1 MKAGRTGRTGRAGR
15 AGALSTVLPA
25 WSALTDRCALA
36 AGTANAQVSPDTIIE
51 RAAKAYQQLSSFQ
64 ADFRQVISDSMIG
77 TFESKGR
84 LLQAGT
90 ASFAMRF
97 TDPNGEAIVMDGEYI
112 WIYTPSTTPG
122 QVIRTPIPK
131 DATYGPNVLAWLL
144 TKPVERYRTR
154 YLREDAVGGRSADVV
169 ELTPLDP
176 TLPFRAAI
184 LWIDRSD
191 NLPRRLEIQEKT
203 GTNRTL
209 VLTGVMINRR
219 PPPNSFTFNV
229 PSGVRVIEQ

>member
-1 MKAGRTGRTGRAGR
+1 MT
-15 AGALSTVLPA
+15 
-25 WSALTDRCALA
+25 ALTALTA
-36 AGTANAQVSPDTIIE
+36 ASASAQANSDTIID
-51 RAAKAYQQLSSFQ
+51 RAARAYQQLSSFQ
-64 ADFRQVISDSMIG
+64 ADFRQVIADSMIG

-122 QVIRTPIPK
+122 QVIRAPVPK

-144 TKPVERYRTR
+144 TKPAERYQTR
-154 YLREDAVGGRSADVV
+154 YIREDAVGGRSADVV

-176 TLPFRAAI
+176 TLPFRNAI

-209 VLTGVMINRR
+209 VLSGVVLNRR
-219 PPPNSFTFNV
+219 PPQNAFTFNV

>member
-1 MKAGRTGRTGRAGR
+1 MTVRRLGRTGLASRTGRSNLLWITLT
-15 AGALSTVLPA
+15 ALSALSAPPAHAQTNSDTV
-25 WSALTDRCALA
+25 
-36 AGTANAQVSPDTIIE
+36 IE
-51 RAAKAYQQLSSFQ
+51 RAARAYQQLSSFQ
-64 ADFRQVISDSMIG
+64 ADFRQVIADSMIG

-131 DATYGPNVLAWLL
+131 DGTYGPNVLAWLL
-144 TKPVERYRTR
+144 TKPVERYQTR
-154 YLREDAVGGRSADVV
+154 YVREDAVGGRSADVV

-176 TLPFRAAI
+176 TLPFRTAT

-209 VLTGVMINRR
+209 VLSGVMINRR

>member
-15 AGALSTVLPA
+15 AGALSTVLTA
-25 WSALTDRCALA
+25 LSALTAPFALS

>member
-1 MKAGRTGRTGRAGR
+1 
-15 AGALSTVLPA
+15 
-25 WSALTDRCALA
+25 
-36 AGTANAQVSPDTIIE
+36 
-51 RAAKAYQQLSSFQ
+51 
-64 ADFRQVISDSMIG
+64 
-77 TFESKGR
+77 
-84 LLQAGT
+84 
-90 ASFAMRF
+90 
-97 TDPNGEAIVMDGEYI
+97 MDGEYI

-122 QVIRTPIPK
+122 QVVRTPIPK

-144 TKPVERYRTR
+144 TKPVDRYRTR

-191 NLPRRLEIQEKT
+191 YLPRKLEIQEKT

-219 PPPNSFTFNV
+219 PPPNAFIFNV

>member
-1 MKAGRTGRTGRAGR
+1 VNGGRTRWTGRTR
-15 AGALSTVLPA
+15 
-25 WSALTDRCALA
+25 WSVTLLTALTTH
-36 AGTANAQVSPDTIIE
+36 TATAQVSSDTVIE
-51 RAAKAYQQLSSFQ
+51 RAARAYQQLTSFQ
-64 ADFRQVISDSMIG
+64 ADFRQVIADSMIG

-122 QVIRTPIPK
+122 QVIRTPVPK

-154 YLREDAVGGRSADVV
+154 YLREDAVGGRSADVI
-169 ELTPLDP
+169 ELSPLDP
-176 TLPFRAAI
+176 TLPFRNAI

-209 VLTGVMINRR
+209 VLSGVVLNRR
-219 PPPNSFTFNV
+219 PPQNAFTFTV

>member
-1 MKAGRTGRTGRAGR
+1 MKVRRSGRSGRAGR
-15 AGALSTVLPA
+15 SSVLRNMLTTLSVLSASPA
-25 WSALTDRCALA
+25 V
-36 AGTANAQVSPDTIIE
+36 AQVSSDTVID
-51 RAAKAYQQLSSFQ
+51 RAARAYQQLTSFQ
-64 ADFRQVISDSMIG
+64 ADFRQVIADSMIG

-97 TDPNGEAIVMDGEYI
+97 TDPNGEAIVMDGEYV

-122 QVIRTPIPK
+122 QVIRTPVPK
-131 DATYGPNVLAWLL
+131 DATYGPNILAWLL
-144 TKPVERYRTR
+144 TNPVERYQTR
-154 YLREDAVGGRSADVV
+154 YIREDAVGGRSADVI

-176 TLPFRAAI
+176 SLPFRNAI

-209 VLTGVMINRR
+209 VLSGVVINRR
-219 PPPNSFTFNV
+219 PPQNAFTFNV

>member
-1 MKAGRTGRTGRAGR
+1 MKAGRTGRASRTGRAKMLWT
-15 AGALSTVLPA
+15 ALTAL
-25 WSALTDRCALA
+25 SALTAPPA
-36 AGTANAQVSPDTIIE
+36 HAQVSSDTIIE
-51 RAAKAYQQLSSFQ
+51 RAARAYQQLSSFQ

-122 QVIRTPIPK
+122 QVVRTPIPK

-144 TKPVERYRTR
+144 TKPVDRYRTR

-209 VLTGVMINRR
+209 VLSGVIINRR

>member
-1 MKAGRTGRTGRAGR
+1 MRESRIGRTGRASRTGR
-15 AGALSTVLPA
+15 AKMLWTALTAL
-25 WSALTDRCALA
+25 SALTAQPA
-36 AGTANAQVSPDTIIE
+36 HAQVSSDTIIE
-51 RAAKAYQQLSSFQ
+51 RSAKAYQQLSSFQ

-122 QVIRTPIPK
+122 QVVRTPIPK
-131 DATYGPNVLAWLL
+131 DGTYGPNVLAWLL
-144 TKPVERYRTR
+144 TKPVERYQTR
-154 YLREDAVGGRSADVV
+154 YVREDAVGGRSADVV

-176 TLPFRAAI
+176 TLPFRTAT

-209 VLTGVMINRR
+209 VLSGVMINRR

>member
-1 MKAGRTGRTGRAGR
+1 MTVRRRGRTGRASRTGR
-15 AGALSTVLPA
+15 SKIGTALSAL
-25 WSALTDRCALA
+25 SALSVLSAH
-36 AGTANAQVSPDTIIE
+36 AQVSSDTVIE
-51 RAAKAYQQLSSFQ
+51 RAARAYQQLSSFQ
-64 ADFRQVISDSMIG
+64 ADFRQVIADSMIG

-144 TKPVERYRTR
+144 TKPVERYQTR

-176 TLPFRAAI
+176 TLPFRTAI

-209 VLTGVMINRR
+209 VLSGVIINRR

>member
-1 MKAGRTGRTGRAGR
+1 MKAGRTWRTGRAGR
-15 AGALSTVLPA
+15 AGALSTVLTA
-25 WSALTDRCALA
+25 LSALTAPFALS
-36 AGTANAQVSPDTIIE
+36 AGPANAQVSPDTIIE

>member
-15 AGALSTVLPA
+15 AGALSTVLTA
-25 WSALTDRCALA
+25 LSALTAPFALS
-36 AGTANAQVSPDTIIE
+36 AGPANAQVSPDTIIE

-144 TKPVERYRTR
+144 TKPAERYRTR

>member
-1 MKAGRTGRTGRAGR
+1 MTVRRLGRTGLASRTGRSNLLWITLT
-15 AGALSTVLPA
+15 ALSALSVL
-25 WSALTDRCALA
+25 SAH
-36 AGTANAQVSPDTIIE
+36 AQVNSDTVIE
-51 RAAKAYQQLSSFQ
+51 RAARAYQQLSSFQ
-64 ADFRQVISDSMIG
+64 ADFRQVIADSMIG

-122 QVIRTPIPK
+122 QVVRTPIPK
-131 DATYGPNVLAWLL
+131 DGTYGPNVLAWLL
-144 TKPVERYRTR
+144 TKPVERYQTR
-154 YLREDAVGGRSADVV
+154 YVREDAVGGRSADVV

-176 TLPFRAAI
+176 TLPFRTAI

-209 VLTGVMINRR
+209 VLSGVIINRR